1 MKLLSRFK
9 LGPIEPSHVHINRGR
24 KPKTPVQGVIDPVCG
39 MAVDPEAT
47 PHHTSLDGRDY
58 YFCSHACRLDFEED
72 PAAYL
77 PGDAEAAG

>member
-1 MKLLSRFK
+1 
-9 LGPIEPSHVHINRGR
+9 
-24 KPKTPVQGVIDPVCG
+24 

-47 PHHTSLDGRDY
+47 PHRTSLDGRDY